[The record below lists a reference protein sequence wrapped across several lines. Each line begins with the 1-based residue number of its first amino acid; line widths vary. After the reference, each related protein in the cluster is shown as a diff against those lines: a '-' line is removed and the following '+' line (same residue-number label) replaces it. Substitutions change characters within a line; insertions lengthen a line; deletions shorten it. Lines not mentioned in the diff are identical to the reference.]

1 MKVVILA
8 GGLGTRLSEETDTK
22 PKPMVEIGG
31 KPILWHIM
39 KLYSSYGFNDFI
51 ICAGYKGYIIKEYFC
66 NYFLHHSSV
75 TVNLANNSIDFHN
88 SETEQWKVT
97 IADTGV
103 NSMTGGRIKRIQQ
116 YIGNE
121 PFMLTYGDGVG
132 NVNIAELLTFHKKN
146 GKKATLTSV
155 QPSGRFGLL
164 NMDENNNVS
173 SFTEKP
179 KGDGAWINA
188 GYFVLEPSVFSLLKD
203 DQTIWEREPLETL
216 AQQGELNAFKHFG
229 FWKPMDTL
237 KDKTDL
243 NEMWNSGNAEWKLW
257 K

>member
-1 MKVVILA
+1 
-8 GGLGTRLSEETDTK
+8 
-22 PKPMVEIGG
+22 
-31 KPILWHIM
+31 
-39 KLYSSYGFNDFI
+39 
-51 ICAGYKGYIIKEYFC
+51 
-66 NYFLHHSSV
+66 
-75 TVNLANNSIDFHN
+75 
-88 SETEQWKVT
+88 
-97 IADTGV
+97 
-103 NSMTGGRIKRIQQ
+103 
-116 YIGNE
+116 
-121 PFMLTYGDGVG
+121 MLTYGDGVG
-132 NVNIAELLTFHKKN
+132 NVNIAELLAFHKKN
-146 GKKATLTSV
+146 SKKATLTSV

-164 NMDENNNVS
+164 NMDENNNVL

-188 GYFVLEPSVFSLLKD
+188 GYFVLEPSVFDLLKD

-243 NEMWNSGNAEWKLW
+243 NEMWNTGNADWKLW

>member
-39 KLYSSYGFNDFI
+39 KLYSSFGFNDFV

-66 NYFLHHSSV
+66 NYFLHHSSI
-75 TVNLANNSIDFHN
+75 TVDLSDNSINFHN
-88 SETEQWKVT
+88 SQTEQWKVT

-103 NSMTGGRIKRIQQ
+103 NAMTGGRIKRIQQ

-132 NVNIAELLTFHKKN
+132 NVNIAELLDFHKKN

-164 NMDENNNVS
+164 NMNVNNNVS

-188 GYFVLEPSVFSLLKD
+188 GFFVLEPSVFDLLKD